1 MPFFWG
7 GELSCVTSI
16 FFLFFSFPFTP
27 FFFSF
32 FLLELRCFSSLFGV
46 GHFSFFILR
55 GAEFVLLV
63 FGLFSLFLIFFCFRC
78 CAFLLFLSGGGCR
91 IRSSC
96 FWSLFLVSYF
106 LLLFSVLDF
115 SPFSFWGVPNLFFL
129 LLVSFPC
136 FLFSGGLVFS
146 LSLLRSPEQAAP
158 K

>member
-1 MPFFWG
+1 MPFFG
-7 GELSCVTSI
+7 GSWVVLLLFSFF
-16 FFLFFSFPFTP
+16 FFLFLSRL

-78 CAFLLFLSGGGCR
+78 CAFLLFLSGGCR